1 MGSKSSRVQTAEA
14 VSAKILIEFG
24 SLIVR
29 SRIYNLLKDEV
40 LKLNMRKNFMTV
52 PAAFRELEKLEIVR
66 INGGVYQLDHAVTRN
81 QETILKAFGIDED
94 EVNKKIAQ
102 IAETLGNANQR
113 GKEEDTQEEDDDA
126 EA

>member
-1 MGSKSSRVQTAEA
+1 MQTAEA
-14 VSAKILIEFG
+14 VSAKILIEFV

-102 IAETLGNANQR
+102 IVETLGKANQR